1 MYLSHYFREFV
12 SERLTVAAE
21 EIFRVF
27 EKTVVQYEEEIRRQ
41 RSLMDGVWKHE
52 ELQQTEDFH
61 QEEEL
66 CHQGSSSCVNTHDSE
81 PPRIKEEEE
90 DLSIRLN
97 ENLETDND
105 MLTYSY
111 DKSPPREDIMYTLKP
126 DQSQNATELN
136 SQGNTS
142 VKYSGV
148 AQKNFQNQNLCNKVS
163 GKRNPDKPK
172 ICTDAKSLKCQTCNK
187 VFTSKFN
194 LMTHMRIHTGEKPYV
209 CKTCGKCLRTHSGLS
224 IHMRTHTGETPYT
237 CTTCGKS
244 FKDVSILK
252 RHMRIHTGE
261 KPYQCKTCGK
271 AFGLVQDLKK
281 HTRIHTGEK
290 PYSCDRCGKVFRS
303 RSNLSAHI
311 RTHREALTPV

>member
-1 MYLSHYFREFV
+1 
-12 SERLTVAAE
+12 
-21 EIFRVF
+21 
-27 EKTVVQYEEEIRRQ
+27 
-41 RSLMDGVWKHE
+41 
-52 ELQQTEDFH
+52 
-61 QEEEL
+61 
-66 CHQGSSSCVNTHDSE
+66 

-148 AQKNFQNQNLCNKVS
+148 AQKNFQNQNLCNK
-163 GKRNPDKPK
+163 
-172 ICTDAKSLKCQTCNK
+172 
-187 VFTSKFN
+187 
-194 LMTHMRIHTGEKPYV
+194 
-209 CKTCGKCLRTHSGLS
+209 
-224 IHMRTHTGETPYT
+224 TPYT

-311 RTHREALTPV
+311 RTHREKPHVCSTCGKSFSRNADLRRHLRSHTGEKPYLSRHVFL